1 MTAKT
6 VTISCRITPEQ
17 KLKLAQRSE
26 KLGMKLC
33 HYIELLVWNQ
43 FENDLKTVHYSENEN
58 ENGFENENENEIENQ
73 PTFQSVI
80 LAETNNENQV
90 SIFDKKMEVLKKR
103 HKNIAP
109 SEIVNACL
117 IHAIENRRAII
128 QRPLSI
134 FINRLKKRTYDN

>member
-43 FENDLKTVHYSENEN
+43 FENDLKTVHYS
-58 ENGFENENENEIENQ
+58 ENENENEIENQ